1 MAKAI
6 GSDPFAAE
14 EESITQSIIKG
25 PRKRQGRRLPHRM
38 TYYLPKGLCEDI
50 KEIAEE
56 VEVPISDVA
65 HYALRDF
72 VDKYREGEIELEPQV
87 KTVRRKLV

>member
-6 GSDPFAAE
+6 GSDPFADE
-14 EESITQSIIKG
+14 EESITQTIIKG
-25 PRKRQGRRLPHRM
+25 PRKRRRRRLPHRM
-38 TYYLPKGLCEDI
+38 TYYLPKGLCEEI
-50 KEIAEE
+50 KEIAQE

-72 VDKYREGEIELEPQV
+72 VDKYRGGEIELEPKV
-87 KTVRRKLV
+87 KAVRRKLI